1 MKRLALFLVLAL
13 VLSGCSPSLY
23 LSGSSD
29 ALLGF
34 IGVGP
39 ETGIDITSDV
49 PFYGEVIVM
58 GKMVGTIN
66 PGGTLSGTFFAPI
79 DGAPVLVT
87 ILWFDAPARTHLI
100 GMSWDRPYVRSRLN
114 VPLHMELGNIRA
126 LAGNLSYDRYAY
138 PLQFADTTRAP
149 RMFFPCIDILSTTAV
164 QLINCTLHDI
174 RIKINGEVYAT
185 KQDDGTEVSVFG
197 SGSVVYIQR
206 STVSYTYEANVL
218 IEVLDHGILLGTQP
232 ERFTINLNSPQAHQ
246 FVVRDGSYRRY

>member
-1 MKRLALFLVLAL
+1 MKQLALFLVFAL
-13 VLSGCSPSLY
+13 IFPGCVPALY

-34 IGVGP
+34 VGVGP

-49 PFYGEVIVM
+49 PFCGEVIVM

-66 PGGTLSGTFFAPI
+66 HGGTLSGKFFAPI

-87 ILWFDAPARTHLI
+87 ILWFSTPARTHLI
-100 GMSWDRPYVRSRLN
+100 GMSWDRLYVRSRLN
-114 VPLHMELGNIRA
+114 VPLHLELGNVRA

-149 RMFFPCIDILSTTAV
+149 RIFFPCIDILSTTAV
-164 QLINCTLHDI
+164 QFINCTLHDI
-174 RIKINGEVYAT
+174 RIKINGEVYAA
-185 KQDDGTEVSVFG
+185 KRDDGTEVSVFG

-206 STVSYTYEANVL
+206 GTVSHTYEANVI
-218 IEVLDHGILLGTQP
+218 IEVLDRGILVGTQP
-232 ERFTINLNSPQAHQ
+232 ERFTVNLNSSQAYQ
-246 FVVRDGSYRRY
+246 FPVRDGSYRRY